1 MSSVLLGRLCD
12 SRMQRVMW
20 RFHDLQALGSPP
32 KGMRQRSGE
41 PGGRVFEMCP
51 SLQTSLAAANSSSAA
66 LFKKEGT
73 FVLQR
78 NSGTTSKSFLGKR
91 KKTMREVKASDNG
104 DRQCPACCYQV
115 RYSRWS

>member
-1 MSSVLLGRLCD
+1 MLPRPAG
-12 SRMQRVMW
+12 
-20 RFHDLQALGSPP
+20 FLGSPH
-32 KGMRQRSGE
+32 KGMRRRSGE
-41 PGGRVFEMCP
+41 LGDRVFEMCT
-51 SLQTSLAAANSSSAA
+51 SLQTSFATANSSSAA

-73 FVLQR
+73 FILQR

-104 DRQCPACCYQV
+104 DKQCPACCYQV